1 MVTEHMW
8 RDLLQ
13 VQQLVSRLNRESFQF
28 AFLIAAVTDLLEM
41 S

>member
-13 VQQLVSRLNRESFQF
+13 VQQLVSRRKHESFRF
-28 AFLIAAVTDLLEM
+28 AFLIVVAMDL
-41 S
+41 SAT